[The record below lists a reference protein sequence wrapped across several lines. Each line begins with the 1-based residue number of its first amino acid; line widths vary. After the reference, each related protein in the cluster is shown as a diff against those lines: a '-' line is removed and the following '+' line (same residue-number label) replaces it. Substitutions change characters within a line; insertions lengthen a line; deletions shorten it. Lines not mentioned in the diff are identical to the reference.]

1 MLRRG
6 FFIDN
11 DEALVRID
19 EISFIYNIKL
29 RWIYNGDVDIKSKNK
44 ICNQDFRFV
53 KNVNEH
59 IFMFL

>member
-29 RWIYNGDVDIKSKNK
+29 RWIYNGDANIKSRIKYVIK
-44 ICNQDFRFV
+44 FIDFC
-53 KNVNEH
+53 
-59 IFMFL
+59 